1 MAYHE
6 HSSMDVKV
14 QEKVFKG
21 FVKWVFGVGA
31 FAIAVLIFLAIF
43 NS

>member
-1 MAYHE
+1 MSEYKHGE
-6 HSSMDVKV
+6 MDVSGN
-14 QEKVFKG
+14 QKVFEG

-31 FAIAVLIFLAIF
+31 FSVGVLIFLAIF